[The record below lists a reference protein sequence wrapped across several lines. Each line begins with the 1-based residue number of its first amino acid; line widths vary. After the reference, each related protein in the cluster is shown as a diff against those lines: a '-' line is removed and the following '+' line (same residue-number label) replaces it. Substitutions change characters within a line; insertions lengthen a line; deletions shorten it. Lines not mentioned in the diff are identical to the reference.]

1 MPAGTATPCPRTGRA
16 HRAAGVALLL
26 VVTTLAGNASRWAG
40 GPGSPSAT
48 AWAAEAA
55 PDATS
60 AAAAPRFESDIRP
73 LLRAHCL
80 DCHGAE
86 EKPEG
91 GLDLRLARFMARGG
105 DSGPALVPGDPAG
118 SLVVARIRAGEMPP
132 GSVKVTP
139 AELATLERWIAAGA
153 PTARPEPET
162 IPPGLGITPE
172 ERAWWAFQPLER
184 PPLPEVAHPQQ
195 VSTPIDTFLLARLE
209 REGLA
214 FGPPADR
221 ATLIRRA
228 SFDLLGLPPTAE
240 EVEAFVADPDP
251 HAYDALLER
260 LLASPHY
267 GERWG
272 RHWLDA
278 AGYADS
284 SGATQDDPQ
293 RPYAWKYRDWVIR
306 ALGADMPLDRFLV
319 EQLAGDELVPPPH
332 TNLDQAAIDRLTA
345 TGFLR
350 MAADGTA
357 GAAEPEAARN
367 RVVADTLTI
376 VSTTLLGLS
385 VNCAQ
390 CHDHRYDPIPQSDYY
405 ALRAI
410 LAPALDWQ
418 AWKTPPERLVSLFTD
433 ADRARSAEIE
443 AEAVAAQKLVDE
455 KQAAALASALA
466 KELEKHPEEL
476 RDQLRAAATT
486 PAKDRTPEQVQLL
499 KERPSVDITPGV
511 LYQYDQPAADEL
523 KKLAEGVAAIRVK
536 KPVEDYLHALTEPA
550 GHQPVTRLFHRGDH
564 RQPKGEVAPAD
575 LQVTGPEGQTAIA
588 PDDAALP
595 TTGRRLA
602 WARRLT
608 SGRHPLLGR
617 VLANRFW
624 MHHFGRGIVAT
635 PADLGRLGER
645 PTHPELLDW
654 LAVELADGGWSL
666 KHFHRVVM
674 RSTAYRQSSARRP
687 ELDAVDADNRL
698 LGRMPVRRLEAE
710 SVRDRMLAASGMLD
724 ATPFGPPVAVSAD
737 DTGEFVAAAGQP
749 RRSVYVEQ
757 RRSMPV
763 AFLAAFDAPV
773 METNCD
779 RRAASTVAGQA
790 LVLMNGPFAL
800 EQARLLAEKA
810 LATAP
815 VPADTDSRGPGSA
828 AAAMEPA
835 VEESWR
841 RALCRAPDAL
851 ERREALA
858 FLADELAILRP
869 ADPLPGRDP
878 PTPAAARAEALA
890 NLCQQLLSSNEFLY
904 VD

>member
-1 MPAGTATPCPRTGRA
+1 MPATPCSRTGHAR
-16 HRAAGVALLL
+16 RAAGVALLL

-40 GPGSPSAT
+40 GPGSRSAT

-55 PDATS
+55 PAGATP
-60 AAAAPRFESDIRP
+60 AAAAPRFEADIRP

-86 EKPEG
+86 EKAEG

-132 GSVKVTP
+132 GNVKVTP

-153 PTARPEPET
+153 PTARPEPESL
-162 IPPGLGITPE
+162 PPGLGITPE
-172 ERAWWAFQPLER
+172 ERAWWAFQPLVR
-184 PPLPEVAHPQQ
+184 PPVPEVRHPEL
-195 VSTPIDTFLLARLE
+195 VTTPVDAFVLARLE
-209 REGLA
+209 REGLS

-251 HAYDALLER
+251 HAFDTLLER

-267 GERWG
+267 GERQG

-284 SGATQDDPQ
+284 AGANQDDTR
-293 RPYAWKYRDWVIR
+293 RPHAWKYRDWVIR
-306 ALGADMPLDRFLV
+306 SLGADMPLDRFLV

-332 TNLDQAAIDRLTA
+332 ANLDAAAIDRLTA

-357 GAAEPEAARN
+357 GAADPEATRN
-367 RVVADTLTI
+367 AVVADTLSI
-376 VSTTLLGLS
+376 VSSALVGLT

-390 CHDHRYDPIPQSDYY
+390 CHDHRYDPIPQADYF

-410 LAPALDWQ
+410 FDPALDWQ
-418 AWKTPPERLVSLFTD
+418 AWKTPQERLVSLFTD
-433 ADRARSAEIE
+433 ADRARCAEIE
-443 AEAVAAQKLVDE
+443 AEAVVAQKEVDT
-455 KQAAALASALA
+455 KQAAALAKALEQ
-466 KELEKHPEEL
+466 ELAKHPEDL
-476 RDQLRAAATT
+476 RDRLRAAATT
-486 PAKDRTPEQVQLL
+486 AAKDRTPEQVQLL
-499 KERPSVDITPGV
+499 TERPSVDITPGV
-511 LYQYDQPAADEL
+511 LYQYDQAAADEL
-523 KKLAEGVAAIRVK
+523 KKLAEGVAAIRAK
-536 KPVEDYLHALTEPA
+536 KPVEDFLHALTEPP
-550 GHQPVTRLFHRGDH
+550 GHQPVTRIFHRGDH

-575 LQVTGPEGQTAIA
+575 LQVTGPEGETAIA
-588 PDDAALP
+588 PDDSALP

-635 PADLGRLGER
+635 PADFGRLGER

-674 RSTAYRQSSARRP
+674 RSTAYRQAATRRG

-710 SVRDRMLAASGMLD
+710 AVRDRMLAAAGNLD
-724 ATPFGPPVAVSAD
+724 PTPFGPPVAVSAD

-773 METNCD
+773 METNCA
-779 RRAASTVAGQA
+779 RRSSSTVAGQA

-815 VPADTDSRGPGSA
+815 VPPETDALGPGSA
-828 AAAMEPA
+828 AAALEPA
-835 VEESWR
+835 VDQAWR
-841 RALCRAPDAL
+841 RALARSPTAD
-851 ERREALA
+851 ERRAALA
-858 FLADELAILRP
+858 FLADQLAILRP
-869 ADPLPGRDP
+869 ADPVPGREP
-878 PTPAAARAEALA
+878 PAPAAARAEALA
-890 NLCQQLLSSNEFLY
+890 NLCQQLLSCNEFLY